1 MAKNK
6 DFFNFN
12 KAINWNKLKDPK
24 VLKKLEKIFEE
35 KKLTSERAS
44 LQASERASRRDNM
57 KKTYQFDV
65 PCVYY
70 YEIDADTEEQARKI
84 LLDKGGLDIDGD
96 LCLDEDNYKR
106 AELVGVLQP
115 QANKQKG

>member
-1 MAKNK
+1 MTSDRRLVKNVYTLIPP
-6 DFFNFN
+6 F
-12 KAINWNKLKDPK
+12 
-24 VLKKLEKIFEE
+24 
-35 KKLTSERAS
+35 KLTSERAS
-44 LQASERASRRDNM
+44 RKDNM

-70 YEIDADTEEQARKI
+70 YEINADTEVQARKI
-84 LLDKGGLDIDGD
+84 LLDKGGLDIEGN

-115 QANKQKG
+115 QASEQKG